1 MGMCVASDTEPCFDV
16 ARERGK
22 GDVPNGEQNGTVRL
36 SSSWRGQLNGLCQ
49 KGQRT
54 NEDVQD

>member
-22 GDVPNGEQNGTVRL
+22 GDVPDGEQNGSVRL
-36 SSSWRGQLNGLCQ
+36 SSAWRGRLNGLCQ
-49 KGQRT
+49 KGRRT
-54 NEDVQD
+54 NKDVQD